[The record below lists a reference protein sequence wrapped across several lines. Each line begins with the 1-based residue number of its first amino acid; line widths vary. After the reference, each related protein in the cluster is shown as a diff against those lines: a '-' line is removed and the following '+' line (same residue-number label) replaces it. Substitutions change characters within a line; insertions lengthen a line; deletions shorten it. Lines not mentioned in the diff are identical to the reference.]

1 MQIGD
6 HYTDNP
12 TEILDKIK
20 RFYENLYKQTEPAN
34 INRKM
39 KTHFL
44 SDEIYP
50 TLTDDER
57 AECDKEITVTE
68 LTHALSL
75 LNKDSAPGS
84 DGLPPS
90 FYTHFWEKLQ
100 IPFFKCILQSIEKG
114 ELPFTLKNGIITLIH
129 KGKNLDRN
137 DLSNYRPITLTNTD
151 YKIFTKALALRLQK
165 VIKSV
170 VNEDQIGFVKGRNI
184 ASHLRLFD
192 DLAKYLSPKK
202 QVWGASCPGL
212 FKGLCLKGALKK
224 PLTFLTLDPISES

>member
-6 HYTDNP
+6 HYTDLD
-12 TEILDKIK
+12 ILDKIK

-90 FYTHFWEKLQ
+90 FYTHFWEKRYKF
-100 IPFFKCILQSIEKG
+100 PFLNVSYNQ
-114 ELPFTLKNGIITLIH
+114 LKRG
-129 KGKNLDRN
+129 
-137 DLSNYRPITLTNTD
+137 S
-151 YKIFTKALALRLQK
+151 
-165 VIKSV
+165 
-170 VNEDQIGFVKGRNI
+170 
-184 ASHLRLFD
+184 
-192 DLAKYLSPKK
+192 SP
-202 QVWGASCPGL
+202 L
-212 FKGLCLKGALKK
+212 L
-224 PLTFLTLDPISES
+224 

>member
-20 RFYENLYKQTEPAN
+20 RFYENIYKQTEPAN

-50 TLTDDER
+50 TLTNDER
-57 AECDKEITVTE
+57 EECDKEITVTE

-114 ELPFTLKNGIITLIH
+114 GAPLYFKEWDYNFDPQREELG
-129 KGKNLDRN
+129 
-137 DLSNYRPITLTNTD
+137 
-151 YKIFTKALALRLQK
+151 
-165 VIKSV
+165 
-170 VNEDQIGFVKGRNI
+170 
-184 ASHLRLFD
+184 
-192 DLAKYLSPKK
+192 PK
-202 QVWGASCPGL
+202 
-212 FKGLCLKGALKK
+212 
-224 PLTFLTLDPISES
+224 